1 MNAIEI
7 RNLKKY
13 YPGFALDIPELILP
27 GGCVMG
33 LIGENGAGKSTAI
46 RLIMD
51 IACKDGGTVTVLG
64 VDNRD
69 KKFRYTKNDIGV
81 VLDECGFPEN
91 FSIETVE
98 KIMVRAYR
106 NWNVGRFHELLEK
119 FSIDYFKRIRE
130 LSNGMKMKLSLAV
143 ALSHGS
149 KLLIL
154 DEPTNGIDPVA
165 RDEIIEMLIDFT
177 RQEDHSIL
185 ISSHIVSDLEKIC
198 DYVAFMHKG
207 NLLVCEEKDILL
219 SRYGLIRCSR
229 EEIERIAP
237 DAIKHVRHTDYF
249 SEAVVLRNKVPENM
263 NLMPIGIEE
272 LFVAMVKEG

>member
-81 VLDECGFPEN
+81 VLDECGFPDS
-91 FSIETVE
+91 FTVETVE

-106 NWNVGRFHELLEK
+106 NWNVEHFHELLEK
-119 FSIDYFKRIRE
+119 FSIDYFKIIRK

-237 DAIKHVRHTDYF
+237 DAVKHVRHTDYF

>member
-13 YPGFALDIPELILP
+13 YPGFTLDIPELILP
-27 GGCVMG
+27 GGCIMG

-51 IACKDGGTVTVLG
+51 IACKDYGTVTVLG
-64 VDNRD
+64 TDNRD

-81 VLDECGFPEN
+81 VLDECGFPDS
-91 FSIETVE
+91 FKVETVE
-98 KIMVRAYR
+98 KIMIRAYL
-106 NWNVGRFHELLEK
+106 NWDVECFHRLLDK
-119 FSIDYFKRIRE
+119 FSIDYFKSIKE
-130 LSNGMKMKLSLAV
+130 LSNGMKMKLSFAV

-154 DEPTNGIDPVA
+154 DEATNGIDPVA
-165 RDEIIEMLIDFT
+165 RDEIVEMILDFT
-177 RQEDHSIL
+177 RQEDHSVL

-207 NLLVCEEKDILL
+207 NLIVCEEKDILL
-219 SRYGLIRCSR
+219 SRYGIIRCSR
-229 EEIERIAP
+229 EEFEKIDPEAV
-237 DAIKHVRHTDYF
+237 KHARHTDYF
-249 SEAVVLRNKVPENM
+249 SEAVVLRDALSEDIQ
-263 NLMPIGIEE
+263 LLPIGIEE